1 MHYEV
6 LLHNVIQNKTQCNT
20 IAIVQHNAM
29 QYDAMQIS
37 LMRWNKIQ
45 CYKMQGNTMQYLDR
59 PWICIRWIPMCC
71 IVRDSYDINVAH
83 RQYSRKLSAPLDIL
97 EVRQA
102 PVFTK

>member
-1 MHYEV
+1 MRYEV
-6 LLHNVIQNKTQCNT
+6 LLHNVVRYKTQCNT

-29 QYDAMQIS
+29 QYDAIQIS
-37 LMRWNKIQ
+37 LMRWDKIQ
-45 CYKMQGNTMQYLDR
+45 CYKIQGNTMHYLKYYR
-59 PWICIRWIPMCC
+59 PWICIRWIPICL
-71 IVRDSYDINVAH
+71 IVRDSH